1 MQVICLLPVVAI
13 LEFTFAFSEKHDQ
26 RHDVNVATNQFLLFK
41 VKKLKID
48 STKQYRKKS
57 EQLTNQFQFK

>member
-48 STKQYRKKS
+48 STKQYRKKI
-57 EQLTNQFQFK
+57 